1 VFFLQALFAAVSLF
15 AEAPCPGATASL
27 RYQPVG
33 YLISLPVRIGQSQPY
48 EFLLDTGSQVT
59 IVEPSLAAELGLKSQ
74 GPIQV
79 SAFSSEFPAVWTEA
93 ETIEVGDLQAQSV
106 HIAVEDLN
114 QIRNLHPSIRGVLGE
129 DFLTQFDFLIDRTHR
144 VVCFDI
150 AHHMQQQIR
159 GDRVMFDLGSG
170 SDFNS
175 PLPHPLLLPVRID
188 GTDTTTARML
198 LDSGANV
205 AVLNSSK
212 VTPDWNPDIDIR
224 RGQVVGGKEQY
235 FRRLEPRDIRVGRQS
250 LGPVVFVTPT
260 GDGMQS
266 SNSIQDGLIPAAL
279 FRRVFVSYRSGF
291 AILRKL

>member
-1 VFFLQALFAAVSLF
+1 
-15 AEAPCPGATASL
+15 
-27 RYQPVG
+27 
-33 YLISLPVRIGQSQPY
+33 
-48 EFLLDTGSQVT
+48 LDTGSQVT

-74 GPIQV
+74 GPIVV

-93 ETIEVGDLQAQSV
+93 ETVELGAIEAQSV
-106 HIAVEDLN
+106 HIAIEDLN

-129 DFLTQFDFLIDRTHR
+129 DFLTQFDFLIDRTR
-144 VVCFDI
+144 KVVCFDS
-150 AHHMQQQIR
+150 ANHMQQEIR
-159 GDRVMFDLGSG
+159 GDRVMLDLSSG

-175 PLPHPLLLPVRID
+175 PLPHPLLLPVSID
-188 GTDTTTARML
+188 GTDATSARML

-212 VTPDWNPDIDIR
+212 VTPDWIPNIDIR

-235 FRRLEPRDIRVGRQS
+235 FRRLEPRDIRVGRQL
-250 LGPVVFVTPT
+250 LGPVVFMTPA
-260 GDGMQS
+260 GEGAQS

-291 AILRKL
+291 AILSR